1 MLVDLTVEATIS
13 VIAEAVLWQCAVKIM
28 NHSILIWENVSG
40 IIPVRLIAQPAN
52 FTRREAGRLIL
63 ALGKLKEK
71 YNETLKSTLKSQKHM
86 NVGTN

>member
-28 NHSILIWENVSG
+28 SHSILIWENVSG

-52 FTRREAGRLIL
+52 FTRQEADRLIL
-63 ALGKLKEK
+63 ALEKLKEK
-71 YNETLKSTLKSQKHM
+71 YSETLKST
-86 NVGTN
+86 